1 MTLAELT
8 KKVEAALQANTP
20 FVEQVKVT
28 LQVVAEQLNALKTL
42 DGYYTQNLQ
51 SLTQLTATNQL
62 LVKQA
67 QELLEKVE
75 QSRAEAEA
83 IVNARIDKLG
93 TNLNYKS
100 LIKVKTNDLVLY
112 AGKVFVPKEEFT
124 ASSWE
129 IDKNKLIEQGGSSSG
144 GSSSNAYEAGKE
156 IKKGNLITHN
166 GKLYIAKEDFT
177 ATEWATD
184 ESKLIEQNTGTT
196 QQAYAQGVSIIAGN
210 LYTHENKIYVA
221 LESFTATDW
230 ASDES
235 KFVEQTSGGSVADL
249 SNYYT
254 KEQVDLL
261 LNGKTDLLTAGTGV
275 EVTKQDGTITVGV
288 KDYNKITSDIAEIA
302 KTINT
307 GVAINKKQ
315 FSIQVDFNQIGDK
328 DKDPSE
334 YIKPTDDAKG
344 ASFDDIMEFA
354 GVYPL
359 VLSPNGI
366 EFNKLNP
373 NDYSKFTN
381 GGDAS
386 QYIITLGN
394 DVMVKHSLRGLRLRR
409 LNGNIGELTITDD
422 LSSKDFT
429 YNAFYA
435 GGERKD
441 CFYMGAYEGFVSGD
455 KLYSTSGQYPA
466 TNRAL
471 AGFRNTAQAR
481 GAGYNI
487 VNYEQWLYYQAL
499 WLLTHRDLNSQ
510 RKIGKGN
517 CNTNGALKT
526 GETNQWG
533 ANSEL
538 IKTTNPTYL
547 TDGKHSVKSNYVE
560 NPWSNIWEWRDGF
573 LLVGT
578 KITTSTGNFNDAGLG
593 YEDKGYA
600 FAGGASGQNIASVSW
615 DNARGF
621 YPTQIGG
628 DNEAYFASGLWQ
640 ASGCAFLSG
649 GAWAYGS
656 SCGVFC
662 VVANFGARN
671 SYVDVGA
678 RLVKM

>member
-235 KFVEQTSGGSVADL
+235 KFVEQTSGGSVEDL

-275 EVTKQDGTITVGV
+275 EVTKQDGSIIVGV

-334 YIKPTDDAKG
+334 YIKATDDAKG

-359 VLSPNGI
+359 ILSPNGI
-366 EFNKLNP
+366 EFDKLNP

-429 YNAFYA
+429 YNGFYA

-481 GAGYNI
+481 GAGYNL

-517 CNTNGALKT
+517 CNTRGALKT

-600 FAGGASGQNIASVSW
+600 FAGGANGQNIASVAW

-628 DNEAYFASGLWQ
+628 DPEAYFASGLWQ

-649 GAWAYGS
+649 GVWDGGFP
-656 SCGVFC
+656 CGVFF
-662 VVANFGARN
+662 VDASRGAGHSYANI
-671 SYVDVGA
+671 GA